1 VNRSGDRTATS
12 STCTAV
18 DELQSGEENL
28 RLLGQRSRLPG
39 AGARRRAGERLER
52 LDPADAAAGGSWPGP
67 TESLAPRTHLEVL
80 WCQPKL
86 SVCGQRGMQTTA
98 T

>member
-1 VNRSGDRTATS
+1 MLG
-12 STCTAV
+12 
-18 DELQSGEENL
+18 
-28 RLLGQRSRLPG
+28 RLSRLPS

-67 TESLAPRTHLEVL
+67 TEAFGTQDTFGPALVPAEAP
-80 WCQPKL
+80 
-86 SVCGQRGMQTTA
+86 VCGQRGMQTTA

>member
-1 VNRSGDRTATS
+1 VNRSGDHTATS

-28 RLLGQRSRLPG
+28 RMLGRRSCLPG
-39 AGARRRAGERLER
+39 AGARRRAWERLER
-52 LDPADAAAGGSWPGP
+52 LDPADAAAGGSAACP
-67 TESLAPRTHLEVL
+67 TESFGIQDTFGRALVPAEAP
-80 WCQPKL
+80 
-86 SVCGQRGMQTTA
+86 VCGQRGMQTTA